1 MEHLRLE
8 IFDLEGTGSK
18 FAWLPEDASITITDT
33 SEVFASGDVWSH
45 SFTLNVRANAHIFG
59 TAGDMHGSRLH
70 EQINKRRARLWV
82 EEVALYYGYLKLDDE
97 VEVDA
102 KGNVDVG
109 FESGQ
114 KTFDEMIEG
123 AKANQ
128 VPMMNDVRIG
138 LALWRKRW
146 TCVNLRLEASAQFK
160 NSDKSSESSVITH
173 TVHAAIVG
181 DEDPELTPFELD
193 GEEDG
198 NAVQQ
203 YPRMV
208 FPKGKFDNWKTGVND
223 EEINCLNTDTPY
235 DDAHPYC
242 NIELCYQKSGYYKK
256 QKDGSLVAEY
266 SSEPEAQRGYEVMP
280 ANRVNSAPNFFVIY
294 WIKSLM
300 KHLGIYIEEN
310 QMMDVED
317 LRRLFFVNTN
327 CAYKEPKYLRN
338 PNKYDWSLGKY
349 QFGSGGDLVPEYF
362 GEKDGNRYN
371 GPQKITKTEDCGFES
386 SGITVGTPSYDHTDI
401 PPEDVA
407 VIDRT
412 IQNLEVEK
420 IKINVTRIAGM
431 SESVRAYYDGHNGNK
446 QLARNRFLHD
456 AIATSECFPNA
467 DISEVIK
474 AIESGFGV
482 RFLFTDNYQRVRIV
496 LLRNI
501 FRSGDV
507 QDIKCEIISEGKLEN
522 CIRGFRMTYGDSED
536 TAYYYKGFADKLPH
550 KKEIWVDDSDKH
562 DYSHWDLNAD
572 YGSLIRKV
580 SAFDKTCYVDPKTGN
595 AHIVKVD
602 KDAKRYQ
609 DLHPSLFGCA
619 DFMDA
624 EDGDCTGEEE
634 TIETVNVGF
643 VPAIMNDVNFEQEK
657 SGYSQEQRFALFVDA
672 SMRPRRPNLDNL
684 QSVENKYNDADAY
697 YNVEELYEKH
707 GKNAESNKM
716 TSDDDIVK
724 PGEFAIASDMS
735 PVVRNGLSLT
745 LTSNIDVEKQG
756 YDGEGGHDY
765 TYYDRYKVNWPVS
778 FNISGYINE
787 GYRLYLQDNF
797 EPNDDGVSPI
807 ETHDWGLTLGIMRG
821 SGSDAHVEYF
831 DDPDDGE
838 GNDTWEIVAG
848 SNVSAHPDTCDNY
861 GNLWDYDIENGGRT
875 IEAEYLRM
883 AGWQVS
889 GADSEKVAYTYHY
902 LLNTSEGV
910 LDLLVTPITDMSR
923 KTRSYMGPI
932 VMTQSELES
941 YINQM
946 WSQYGWDF
954 TSIDKGEYIL
964 NVRKTDGSLAYAD
977 GRFSLKL
984 RAEKLNPYFDPKQPE
999 STTNR
1004 RYLEISNPNLRGRG
1018 LIDQFYKEYSFWIRN
1033 ARIANRTV
1041 RMELAQLL
1049 AIDKTKKVTIGDIT
1063 GYIRKMQYSVNN
1075 KTGLGNV
1082 TMEIM
1087 YI

>member
-128 VPMMNDVRIG
+128 VPMMSDVRIG

-160 NSDKSSESSVITH
+160 NSDKSSQSSVITH
-173 TVHAAIVG
+173 TVHAAITG

-242 NIELCYQKSGYYKK
+242 NIELCYQKSGYLKK
-256 QKDGSLVAEY
+256 SQDGSTYNDY

-412 IQNLEVEK
+412 IKNLEVEK

-501 FRSGDV
+501 FRSDDV
-507 QDIKCEIISEGKLEN
+507 QNIECEIISEGKLEN

-562 DYSHWDLNAD
+562 DYSHWNLNAD

-697 YNVEELYEKH
+697 YNVDELYEKH
-707 GKNAESNKM
+707 GPNAESNKM
-716 TSDDDIVK
+716 TSDDIVK

-797 EPNDDGVSPI
+797 EPNDDGVAPI

-838 GNDTWEIVAG
+838 GNSTWEVVAG

-861 GNLWDYDIENGGRT
+861 GNEWDYNG
-875 IEAEYLRM
+875 L
-883 AGWQVS
+883 
-889 GADSEKVAYTYHY
+889 
-902 LLNTSEGV
+902 GV
-910 LDLLVTPITDMSR
+910 T
-923 KTRSYMGPI
+923 
-932 VMTQSELES
+932 
-941 YINQM
+941 
-946 WSQYGWDF
+946 
-954 TSIDKGEYIL
+954 
-964 NVRKTDGSLAYAD
+964 D

-999 STTNR
+999 SATNR